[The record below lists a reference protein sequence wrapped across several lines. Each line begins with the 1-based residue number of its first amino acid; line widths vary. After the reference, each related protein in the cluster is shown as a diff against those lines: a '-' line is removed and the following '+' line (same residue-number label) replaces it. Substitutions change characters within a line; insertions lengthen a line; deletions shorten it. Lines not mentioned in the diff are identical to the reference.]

1 MVQAG
6 PAKSAALERSHAKIT
21 QQFANSNNMGAS
33 EPDLDQLSRTIAKM
47 PGRQDRNVIEQ
58 TIDQLFEVAASKMSA
73 DGDKE
78 ILANLRKHLN
88 QVEDDL
94 YRPKPRYMDAFFFP
108 NRANVQKLV
117 KYIKMAQKDL
127 LICVFNLTND
137 DLAAAITERHNAGVN
152 VRIITD
158 DETIK
163 NKGNDCQTLANAG
176 IPTRTDDHEQHHMH
190 NKYMVVDTKFVLTGS
205 FNWTFQAGASNQ
217 ENLLVVDHPF
227 YIERYHANFEELW
240 TQFAGQEIAAQEK
253 AAKVI
258 QKQYRNKQAGRAQ
271 ASGQNRNQSGK
282 SKSAPGYKFQGW

>member
-1 MVQAG
+1 MVEAR

-21 QQFANSNNMGAS
+21 QQFANSDNMSAS
-33 EPDLDQLSRTIAKM
+33 QPELDSLSRTIAKM
-47 PGRQDRNVIEQ
+47 PARQERNVIEQ
-58 TIDQLFEVAASKMSA
+58 TIDTLFDVAASKMSGDA
-73 DGDKE
+73 DKE

-108 NRANVQKLV
+108 NRANVNKIV
-117 KYIKMAQKDL
+117 KYIKMAKRDL

-137 DLAAAITERHNAGVN
+137 DLAAAIKERHEAGVR

-163 NKGNDCQTLANAG
+163 NKGNDCQSLANEG

-190 NKYMVVDTKFVLTGS
+190 NKYMVVDTAFVMTGS

-227 YIERYHANFEELW
+227 YIERYTTNFEELW
-240 TQFAGQEIAAQEK
+240 TQFAGTELAQQER

-258 QKQYRNKQAGRAQ
+258 QKNYRNKQARQ
-271 ASGQNRNQSGK
+271 QQSSGANRNQSGK
-282 SKSAPGYKFQGW
+282 SKSAPGYKFTGW